1 MAAEKAKE
9 ALSNLT
15 PSESA
20 PTKKE
25 RVKKIVKANGE
36 VEYIDP
42 ATRQSV
48 FVDDESEFEIIEDSK
63 GKNKTESAA
72 EPAKSE
78 PESKPKTANESSR
91 PPRSRDGGYELMKEF
106 EEDEA
111 EYEAE
116 MAAEKAKEALSNLTP
131 SESAPTKKPRVKKI
145 VKANGE
151 VDYIDPATRQSV
163 FVDDESEFEI
173 IEDSKEKN
181 EVEAEPDKATL
192 EDNIDAVE
200 DRIAQTTQQIN
211 QASANSSTQ
220 IQQITNQFK
229 MERGD
234 GNSEQNL
241 NDAFDDAE

>member
-1 MAAEKAKE
+1 
-9 ALSNLT
+9 
-15 PSESA
+15 
-20 PTKKE
+20 
-25 RVKKIVKANGE
+25 
-36 VEYIDP
+36 
-42 ATRQSV
+42 
-48 FVDDESEFEIIEDSK
+48 
-63 GKNKTESAA
+63 
-72 EPAKSE
+72 
-78 PESKPKTANESSR
+78 
-91 PPRSRDGGYELMKEF
+91 
-106 EEDEA
+106 
-111 EYEAE
+111 

>member
-1 MAAEKAKE
+1 MKEFEEDEAEYEAEMAAEKAKD
-9 ALSNLT
+9 ALSNLN

-25 RVKKIVKANGE
+25 RVKKVVKNGE

-42 ATRQSV
+42 VTRQSV

-63 GKNKTESAA
+63 GKN
-72 EPAKSE
+72 
-78 PESKPKTANESSR
+78 
-91 PPRSRDGGYELMKEF
+91 
-106 EEDEA
+106 
-111 EYEAE
+111 
-116 MAAEKAKEALSNLTP
+116 
-131 SESAPTKKPRVKKI
+131 
-145 VKANGE
+145 E
-151 VDYIDPATRQSV
+151 VD
-163 FVDDESEFEI
+163 
-173 IEDSKEKN
+173 
-181 EVEAEPDKATL
+181 AEPDKSTL

-200 DRIAQTTQQIN
+200 DQIAQTTQQIN